1 MPVSASLPA
10 QTCSGRCAGYQ
21 GEEVAIKARAVG
33 AMGAIIAATR
43 TKAELFGLEQEI
55 GTIEVGKQA
64 DLVVADG
71 DVLEDPGLLGRDG
84 GVVLVVLGGRLVH
97 NRLG

>member
-1 MPVSASLPA
+1 MLHIRCQRTDAEPSAS
-10 QTCSGRCAGYQ
+10 
-21 GEEVAIKARAVG
+21 
-33 AMGAIIAATR
+33 
-43 TKAELFGLEQEI
+43 EQEI

-84 GVVLVVLGGRLVH
+84 DGGVVLVVLGGRLVH